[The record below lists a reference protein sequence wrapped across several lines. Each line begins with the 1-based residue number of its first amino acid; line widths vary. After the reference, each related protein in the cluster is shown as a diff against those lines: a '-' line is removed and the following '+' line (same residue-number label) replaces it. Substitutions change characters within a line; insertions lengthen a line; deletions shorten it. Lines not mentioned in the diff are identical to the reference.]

1 MLKKITLKTLIIW
14 GYVLLIILLA
24 ATSFQGIRKLQS
36 ANTEM
41 NFIVEG
47 PAEVIRL
54 TARMRQDLLELG
66 MESAEY
72 ILAKTEAN
80 QKKLEANID
89 VVHKR
94 LMDRQNRLAKVLPAQ
109 YTDQLT
115 QFDTNLKN
123 YREVI
128 HKVVKLASQNTNL
141 KATQMSETVALEAYK
156 KLMAQ
161 INTLCEK
168 ISYKVSNELDID
180 NLRLLAKENERLASL
195 NYYMGEIQRLEKIFL
210 LTTSQQGMDKIQEQL
225 DAMIAQATLIEK
237 NLQQEALPDQSHD
250 IDAIIRSFNEYL
262 NVQKQVFELDRENT
276 NTRAYELLESEG
288 AQAMNETSKYLT
300 MMLNGADKTMN
311 ETVLETNTTFEIT
324 ARVLLILF
332 GVSFVVSVLIAIIVV
347 TRINEIARIASTI
360 GEGDLNQRFNPKYSE
375 HDIYGVLRSMNE
387 RLRDIVG
394 RIKEASG
401 NVASGSVQLSGTGQQ
416 IAQGATE
423 QASSL
428 EEISSAVEQMSANIS
443 HSADNAKQTEQI
455 ASQAADDAD
464 SSGKAVKDSVLAMKD
479 ITERINI
486 IEEIARQTNLLAL
499 NAAIEA
505 ARAGE
510 HGKGF
515 TVVAAEVRKLAERS
529 QRAAGEIVELSRN
542 SLNISEQAGE
552 MLEKLVPNIQK
563 TADLVQEISASAI
576 EQNKGASEINTAIQ
590 QLDQVV
596 QQSAAAAE
604 EMASTSEELSAQAE
618 QMNTTMEFFKVDSH
632 YRSRPQTP
640 TNHSRGASG
649 GSGGSSSRASNKDK
663 SSSPEIGAS
672 NNKGGID
679 LDLDSD
685 DDFVRY

>member
-1 MLKKITLKTLIIW
+1 MLKKITLKILIIW

-36 ANTEM
+36 ANTQM

-72 ILAKTEAN
+72 ILAKDEAT
-80 QKKLEANID
+80 QKKLEANIG
-89 VVHKR
+89 VVNRR
-94 LMDRQNRLAKVLPAQ
+94 LADRQSKLENLLPEKYA
-109 YTDQLT
+109 DQLV
-115 QFDTNLKN
+115 QFNTNLKH
-123 YREVI
+123 YFGVLDQ
-128 HKVVKLASQNTNL
+128 VMKLASQNTNL
-141 KATQMSETVALEAYK
+141 EATQMSETVALQAYN

-161 INTLCEK
+161 INTVQEK
-168 ISYKVSNELDID
+168 ISYKVSNEINVE
-180 NLRLLAKENERLASL
+180 NLRFLAKESDQLGTLRSVL
-195 NYYMGEIQRLEKIFL
+195 GELQRLEKIML
-210 LTTSQQGMDKIQEQL
+210 LTTSQQGMDKIQTQL
-225 DAMIAQATLIEK
+225 DSMIKKATLIEK
-237 NLQQEALPDQSHD
+237 NLQQSELPEQSHD
-250 IDAIIRSFNEYL
+250 IDAIIRIFNEYL
-262 NVQKQVFELDRENT
+262 DAQKQVVDLSRQNT
-276 NTRAYELLESEG
+276 NRRAYDLLESEG
-288 AQAMNETSKYLT
+288 SQAMHETSKYLT
-300 MMLNGADKTMN
+300 MMLNAADKTMD
-311 ETVLETNTTFEIT
+311 ETVHDTNATYELT
-324 ARVLLILF
+324 AKTLLILF
-332 GVSFVVSVLIAIIVV
+332 VVSFVISVLIAFIVV
-347 TRINEIARIASTI
+347 TRINEIARIATTI
-360 GEGDLNQRFNPKYSE
+360 GEGDLNQRFNPKYSD
-375 HDIYGVLRSMNE
+375 HDIYGVLRSMND

-443 HSADNAKQTEQI
+443 HSSDNAKQTEQI
-455 ASQAADDAD
+455 ASQAANDAD

-632 YRSRPQTP
+632 YRAKTSS
-640 TNHSRGASG
+640 NHSQGSS
-649 GSGGSSSRASNKDK
+649 GSGKGGGSSRASYKGTG
-663 SSSPEIGAS
+663 SSPEVGTSQSKA
-672 NNKGGID
+672 KID

>member
-1 MLKKITLKTLIIW
+1 MLKKITLKILIIW
-14 GYVLLIILLA
+14 GFVLLIILLA
-24 ATSFQGIRKLQS
+24 VTSFQGIRKLQS
-36 ANTEM
+36 ANKDM
-41 NFIVEG
+41 NFVVEG

-72 ILAKTEAN
+72 ILARDDATQKQLETNIGVVYQRLTER
-80 QKKLEANID
+80 KS
-89 VVHKR
+89 R
-94 LMDRQNRLAKVLPAQ
+94 LKSLLPAK
-109 YTDQLT
+109 YAEHLT
-115 QFDTNLKN
+115 QFDTNLKH
-123 YREVI
+123 YRGVLD
-128 HKVVKLASQNTNL
+128 KVFKLASQNTNL
-141 KATQMSETVALEAYK
+141 KATQMSKTVALEAYN

-161 INTLCEK
+161 INTLHEK
-168 ISYKVSNELDID
+168 ISYKVANEPDVE
-180 NLRLLAKENERLASL
+180 NLRFLARENEQLASL
-195 NYYMGEIQRLEKIFL
+195 SYSLGEIQRLEKVML
-210 LTTSQQGMDKIQEQL
+210 LTTSQQGMDKIQAQL
-225 DAMIAQATLIEK
+225 NSMIEKATTIEK
-237 NLQQEALPDQSHD
+237 NLQQSESPEQSHD
-250 IDAIIRSFNEYL
+250 IDVVIRLFNQYL
-262 NVQKQVFELDRENT
+262 SVQKQVIELSRENT

-288 AQAMNETSKYLT
+288 GQAMQETSKYLT
-300 MMLNGADKTMN
+300 MMLNSADGAMN
-311 ETVLETNTTFEIT
+311 ETVQETNSNYEFT
-324 ARVLLILF
+324 AKTLVILF
-332 GVSFVVSVLIAIIVV
+332 AVSFVISVFIAFIVV
-347 TRINEIARIASTI
+347 TRINEIARIATTI
-360 GEGDLNQRFNPKYSE
+360 GDGDLNQRFNPKYSDN
-375 HDIYGVLRSMNE
+375 DIYGVLRAMNE

-443 HSADNAKQTEQI
+443 HSSDNAKQTELI

-632 YRSRPQTP
+632 YRPHPQKSA
-640 TNHSRGASG
+640 NHPNSSSTGSKGG
-649 GSGGSSSRASNKDK
+649 GSYQAGYKETNRSSEEGSHS
-663 SSSPEIGAS
+663 
-672 NNKGGID
+672 KGRID